1 MDLTLCVLKLHGSGV
16 RPIISWNRCGYVPR
30 PALPA
35 GSSTLFSS
43 LRESVTQNVFG
54 HVTFIYFIFARSS
67 IPDDLM
73 TLCIALL
80 METPGTHS
88 CAAIRCTESLVPQVL
103 STTLESI
110 SYNHPI
116 TKMAHLSR
124 KY

>member
-16 RPIISWNRCGYVPR
+16 YPTVCWNRCVCGPR

-35 GSSTLFSS
+35 GSPTLFSS

-54 HVTFIYFIFARSS
+54 HVTFIYFIFAGSS

-73 TLCIALL
+73 MFCVALPT
-80 METPGTHS
+80 EPPGTH
-88 CAAIRCTESLVPQVL
+88 AALRCPESLVPQVL
-103 STTLESI
+103 SAKLESS

-116 TKMAHLSR
+116 TKMAHLSS